1 MARVQQT
8 ASGIRAGRA
17 LAVSLLMALT
27 ACGSPPPDSAFM
39 NRGGPE
45 SLLDVSSEVVNLSVA
60 GRQEVTELG
69 NWVANDQPTR
79 AELFCNPMAA
89 NCKEAQ
95 RILQNKR
102 VETNLTASP
111 NNTVTL
117 VYERILARDCNQ
129 RYIDNGF
136 SMYNVLAPSVGCS
149 VAANMVQQVS
159 DKREFVNPS
168 LAEDPYAT
176 GAISTYR
183 GAYAPKQASDKP
195 KYGVSDSTVGS
206 ARSQ

>member
-1 MARVQQT
+1 MVRVHDIT
-8 ASGIRAGRA
+8 AGIRASQA
-17 LAVSLLMALT
+17 LALSLLVALT
-27 ACGSPPPDSAFM
+27 ACNPPPSSAFM

-69 NWVANDQPTR
+69 NWIANDQPTR

-95 RILQNKR
+95 RALQNKH

-117 VYERILARDCNQ
+117 IYERILARDCNQ

-136 SMYNVLAPSVGCS
+136 SLYNELPPAVGCS
-149 VAANMVQQVS
+149 LAANMVQQVS

-168 LAEDPYAT
+168 LAEDPSAV
-176 GAISTYR
+176 GAVNTYR
-183 GAYAPKQASDKP
+183 GAYAPKQQGQQQP
-195 KYGVSDSTVGS
+195 YGVTTSTVGS
-206 ARSQ
+206 AGQ